1 MSIDIFNNQVAHII
15 MQKVYSLL
23 ILAFIAIG
31 LGSFVDNEPIE
42 PVKKVKVPDF
52 IKIDDPWVDSILS
65 LLTLEQKIAQLIMYP
80 VYTKNGEAELMKI
93 V

>member
-1 MSIDIFNNQVAHII
+1 
-15 MQKVYSLL
+15 MQKIYSLL

-80 VYTKNGEAELMKI
+80 VYTKN
-93 V
+93 